1 MKKSKFFMKFIK
13 TSNAYKNIICIRP
26 MKAVRKT
33 KLFKMNKA
41 ELIEAIA
48 KENGLTKSKS
58 GEVVATIVNAIT
70 DALKSGEKVSLVG
83 FGTWTITKREER
95 RGRNPKTGE
104 EITIASKTVAK
115 FKPGND
121 LTKSIN

>member
-1 MKKSKFFMKFIK
+1 MKFIK

-26 MKAVRKT
+26 MMAVRKT

-95 RGRNPKTGE
+95 KGRNPKTGE
-104 EITIASKTVAK
+104 EITIARKTVAK